1 MLPKRWMLAASMP
14 APQPPGKETE
24 MSAHYQTSDFVRICL
39 FAAFIAA
46 LGLLPKFDIPIAAG
60 VPVTAQTLGVMLAGI
75 VLGPRKG
82 VLAVLLFVF
91 IVALGMPL
99 LAGGRGGLGVFF
111 GPTGGFLLGWIPGAW
126 IVGLTMQKLP
136 IANTFAKPLA
146 AALLGGIVA
155 VYAAGIPWLAFVA
168 GMKLKAATYAV
179 LAFVP
184 GDVLKAI
191 LAASIASAL
200 RPDQLQDR
208 ERAG

>member
-1 MLPKRWMLAASMP
+1 
-14 APQPPGKETE
+14 
-24 MSAHYQTSDFVRICL
+24 MSAHYQTRDFVRICL

-75 VLGPRKG
+75 VLGPRNA

-126 IVGLTMQKLP
+126 IAGLTMQKLP
-136 IANTFAKPLA
+136 LANMFAKTLTA
-146 AALLGGIVA
+146 AIVGGIII

-168 GMKLKAATYAV
+168 GLKLQSAAYAV

-184 GDVLKAI
+184 GDILKAVI
-191 LAASIASAL
+191 AASIASAL
-200 RPDQLQDR
+200 PRDQMPDR
-208 ERAG
+208 SHAG